1 MYVYMCMY
9 IAFLTNVLIDGR
21 NHYVWLFKDN
31 LSLCFPLL
39 PKLRPN

>member
-21 NHYVWLFKDN
+21 NHYVWLFKDMVFCYQN
-31 LSLCFPLL
+31 CSDLL
-39 PKLRPN
+39 